1 MDLIIS
7 LNKPKGLTSQEA
19 TSKVKKILKAKK
31 AGHTGTLDPMA
42 TGLLLIC
49 IDKAT
54 RITQYLSSLDKE
66 YEAVMKLGETTDT
79 QDAEGTIISQ
89 TDRIEIDE
97 ETIKKTLESFKG
109 RILQKPPMFS
119 ALKHKGRPLYK
130 YARKGMDIP
139 RESRSVYIHYIELLN
154 TNLTFVTFR
163 TLCSKGTYIRTLC
176 DDIGKKLGVGAHL
189 FELKRIA
196 IGPFNI
202 KDALSIEEL
211 NSTKDYL
218 RSKGIYTIDKAL
230 SWLPEL
236 KIKGSL
242 IKAVRNGAPIK
253 TGFTLSREIKS
264 ALGIRIK
271 SPDDE
276 LLAIGSFSPKHEIIK
291 MDVVFGG

>member
-19 TSKVKKILKAKK
+19 TSEVKKILKAKK

-49 IDKAT
+49 TDKAT

-79 QDAEGTIISQ
+79 QDRDGAIISQ
-89 TDRIEIDE
+89 TDKIEIQE
-97 ETIKKTLESFKG
+97 EMIRKTLESFKG
-109 RILQKPPMFS
+109 RLFQKPPMFS
-119 ALKHKGRPLYK
+119 ALKHKGKPLYK
-130 YARKGMDIP
+130 YARKGVDIP
-139 RESRSVYIHYIELLN
+139 RKPRSVYIHEIELLN
-154 TNLTFVTFR
+154 INLPFVTFR

-176 DDIGKKLGVGAHL
+176 DDIGKKLSVGAHL
-189 FELKRIA
+189 FELKRIS

-202 KDALSIEEL
+202 KNALSIEEL
-211 NSTKDYL
+211 NSTRGFL
-218 RSKGIYTIDKAL
+218 RSKGIYTIDEAL

-236 KIKGSL
+236 KIKKSL

-253 TGFTLSREIKS
+253 TDVPLSEGIR
-264 ALGIRIK
+264 AAPGIRIK
-271 SPDDE
+271 SPADE
-276 LLAIGSFSPKHEIIK
+276 LLAIGSFSPEQQVIK
-291 MDVVFGG
+291 MDVVLGG